1 MKLAKC
7 PYCGRRMS
15 YSSAFMSK
23 SKGEYKCSRCK
34 KESNIYINK
43 KIWLAFTLT
52 FMVAAIIMT
61 IVIMKTATKSPFM
74 FLFVMIP
81 FLIFYIFVPFFVRLR
96 PLKKYRE
103 FVSQQQKFIKPEIL
117 PPITDSEFEQSGPVI
132 NTDVFNQIKAKRKII
147 TEEEQARTKAFIEDD
162 EHKVESDTISR
173 NLFKDKT
180 AAFNLN
186 DRK

>member
-1 MKLAKC
+1 
-7 PYCGRRMS
+7 
-15 YSSAFMSK
+15 
-23 SKGEYKCSRCK
+23 
-34 KESNIYINK
+34 
-43 KIWLAFTLT
+43 
-52 FMVAAIIMT
+52 
-61 IVIMKTATKSPFM
+61 M